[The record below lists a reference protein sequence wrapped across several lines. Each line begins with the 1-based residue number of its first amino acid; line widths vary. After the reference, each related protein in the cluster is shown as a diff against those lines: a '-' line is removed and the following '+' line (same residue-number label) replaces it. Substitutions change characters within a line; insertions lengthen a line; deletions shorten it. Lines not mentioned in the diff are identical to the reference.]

1 MTLGHY
7 PKPLNGISNMINNAF
22 RDSASIG
29 NNSGMLIPGL
39 LASGASNTTLQ
50 SNLRGGSVP
59 ASQLQGDLLQAADAI
74 TTNMSNLVYELDQG
88 HLKSFK
94 KIINNIILVNESDTS
109 PDRNQNGNI
118 N

>member
-1 MTLGHY
+1 
-7 PKPLNGISNMINNAF
+7 MINNAF

-29 NNSGMLIPGL
+29 NNSGMHIPSL
-39 LASGASNTTLQ
+39 LASGSSNTTLH
-50 SNLRGGSVP
+50 SNMRGGSVP

-88 HLKSFK
+88 HLKYFK
-94 KIINNIILVNESDTS
+94 KIINNIILVNESGIEIS
-109 PDRNQNGNI
+109 PDRNQNGSI